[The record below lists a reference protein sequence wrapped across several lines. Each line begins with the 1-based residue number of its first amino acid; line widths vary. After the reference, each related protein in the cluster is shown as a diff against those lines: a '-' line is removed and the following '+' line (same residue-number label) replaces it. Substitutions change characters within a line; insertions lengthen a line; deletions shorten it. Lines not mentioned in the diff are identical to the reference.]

1 MTEFKWEHGDVSPDA
16 FNNALKNMRLEY
28 APAFDVFVELE
39 AQMEAETSQGKPFR
53 LSAEQCQYAANNFI
67 VTATTENEGLYG
79 DDLDDVIENLTRLKR
94 NLDTDIDI
102 VYYNTTFDSGW
113 GTDDHAEV
121 EITSYK
127 LATRYLMD
135 DHIHKHC
142 INKLKAQLSDALY
155 PSGQYWPKNIECQFL
170 KLWLDGLVDNKTLQT
185 LIYGT
190 CEV

>member
-1 MTEFKWEHGDVSPDA
+1 MAEFRWDHGDVTPDA

-53 LSAEQCQYAANNFI
+53 LSKEQCQYAANNFI
-67 VTATTENEGLYG
+67 VTATAETEGLYG
-79 DDLDDVIENLTRLKR
+79 DDLDDIIEMLTRLKR

-102 VYYNTTFDSGW
+102 VYYKTTFDNGW
-113 GTDDHAEV
+113 GTDDRAEV
-121 EITSYK
+121 EIISYK

-135 DHIHKHC
+135 DRIHKHC
-142 INKLKAQLSDALY
+142 IAKLKEQLSKALCPEGRHY
-155 PSGQYWPKNIECQFL
+155 PKNIECQFL
-170 KLWLDGLVDNKTLQT
+170 KLWLDGSVDNKTLQT